1 MIWIAIANRK
11 GGVGKT
17 TIAVALGQWLAERGR
32 TLLVDL
38 DSQANATEQL
48 GLRLQPGVFSWLAS
62 EGVATIERCE
72 GLDVIPGDASTERL
86 NLIMAGEGDM
96 GALERG
102 LWDLKAS
109 YQWVLMDCP
118 PSMSMV
124 TRAAI
129 YAADY
134 VLCPTLCEYLSV
146 AGVRQL
152 MVLMAQMRERLGRR
166 VRLMGIVPNRYDR
179 RTNEHRTNLRHLV
192 RAYGAYGSRGAGRT
206 WPPLGQAIAVARA
219 SAEGVPIWGTLKG
232 RNLDEWTA
240 LAERVATY
248 E

>member
-1 MIWIAIANRK
+1 M
-11 GGVGKT
+11 
-17 TIAVALGQWLAERGR
+17 

-48 GLRLQPGVFSWLAS
+48 GIKLQPGVFSWLATD
-62 EGVATIERCE
+62 EVAAVERYFH
-72 GLDVIPGDASTERL
+72 GLDVIPGDATTERL
-86 NLIMAGEGDM
+86 NLIMASEGDM
-96 GALERG
+96 AALDRRLDE
-102 LWDLKAS
+102 LEHTYAYAL
-109 YQWVLMDCP
+109 LDCP

-152 MVLMAQMRERLGRR
+152 VVLMAQMRERLGRR

-179 RTNEHRTNLRHLV
+179 RTTEHRTNLRHLV
-192 RAYGAYGSRGAGRT
+192 RAYGAYGSEGAGRV
-206 WPPLGQAIAVARA
+206 WPPLSQAIAIARA
-219 SAEGVPIWGTLKG
+219 SSEGEPIWNALKG
-232 RNLDEWTA
+232 PVLEQWEALGRRVTA
-240 LAERVATY
+240 HG
-248 E
+248 

>member
-1 MIWIAIANRK
+1 
-11 GGVGKT
+11 V
-17 TIAVALGQWLAERGR
+17 V
-32 TLLVDL
+32 
-38 DSQANATEQL
+38 
-48 GLRLQPGVFSWLAS
+48 
-62 EGVATIERCE
+62 
-72 GLDVIPGDASTERL
+72 
-86 NLIMAGEGDM
+86 
-96 GALERG
+96 
-102 LWDLKAS
+102 
-109 YQWVLMDCP
+109 MDCP

-152 MVLMAQMRERLGRR
+152 VVLMARMREQLGRS

>member
-1 MIWIAIANRK
+1 MIRIAVANRK

-17 TIAVALGQWLAERGR
+17 TMAVALAQWLSERGR
-32 TLLVDL
+32 TLLIDL

-48 GLRLQPGVFSWLAS
+48 GLRLQPGVFSWLSSDA
-62 EGVATIERCE
+62 GIAIERSQA
-72 GLDVIPGDASTERL
+72 LDVVPGDASTERL
-86 NLIMAGEGDM
+86 NLIMASEGDM
-96 GALERG
+96 GALGWG
-102 LWDLKAS
+102 LEQLEMS
-109 YQWVLMDCP
+109 YQWLLMDCP

-152 MVLMAQMRERLGRR
+152 MVLMAQMRARLGRR

-179 RTNEHRTNLRHLV
+179 RTSEHRTNLHHLV
-192 RAYGAYGSRGAGRT
+192 RAYGAYRSKGAGRV
-206 WPPLGQAIAVARA
+206 WPPLGQAIAIARA
-219 SAEGVPIWGTLKG
+219 SAEGAPIWDKVNGRTLG
-232 RNLDEWTA
+232 EWTA
-240 LAERVATY
+240 LAERVAGY
-248 E
+248 G

>member
-1 MIWIAIANRK
+1 MIKIAVANRK

-17 TIAVALGQWLAERGR
+17 TIAVALGQWLSERGR
-32 TLLVDL
+32 TLLIDL

-48 GLRLQPGVFSWLAS
+48 GLRLQPGVFSWLVREAMIS
-62 EGVATIERCE
+62 IQRCE
-72 GLDVIPGDASTERL
+72 ALDVIPGDASTERL
-86 NLIMAGEGDM
+86 NLMMGGEADM
-96 GALERG
+96 GALDRG
-102 LWDLKAS
+102 LAQVEMS
-109 YQWVLMDCP
+109 YRWVLMDCP

-192 RAYGAYGSRGAGRT
+192 RAYGAYGSRGVGRT

-219 SAEGVPIWGTLKG
+219 SAEGIPIWGTLKG